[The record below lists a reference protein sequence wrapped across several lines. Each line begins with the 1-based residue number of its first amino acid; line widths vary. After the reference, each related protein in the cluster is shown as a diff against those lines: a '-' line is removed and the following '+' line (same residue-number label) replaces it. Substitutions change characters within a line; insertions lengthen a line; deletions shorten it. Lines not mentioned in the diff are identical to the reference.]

1 MEAEI
6 VKIVTGTFSND
17 ESIRTQAED
26 ALGRLDKGKFGI
38 NYKNHEIHELFRAK
52 LSNWSAPNWFE

>member
-6 VKIVTGTFSND
+6 VKIVTGTFSNV

-26 ALGRLDKGKFGI
+26 ALSRLDKGKRIYTMFGFI
-38 NYKNHEIHELFRAK
+38 KTI
-52 LSNWSAPNWFE
+52 

>member
-26 ALGRLDKGKFGI
+26 ALGRLDKGEFVS
-38 NYKNHEIHELFRAK
+38 EIISSE
-52 LSNWSAPNWFE
+52 S

>member
-38 NYKNHEIHELFRAK
+38 NYKNHEIK
-52 LSNWSAPNWFE
+52 LKYTRISIENRPWI